1 MTHLPRQLSGG
12 QQQRVAIARAMAG
25 EPPLLLADEPTGN
38 LDTAAGAAVLA
49 LLLEW
54 NRAGNTVVLITHD
67 PKLGAAC
74 SRQVYMRD
82 GRLSDTPG

>member
-1 MTHLPRQLSGG
+1 
-12 QQQRVAIARAMAG
+12 MADLR
-25 EPPLLLADEPTGN
+25 ELFA
-38 LDTAAGAAVLA
+38 AAGLPLAEDVMEKLEKYRA

-67 PKLGAAC
+67 PKIGAAC

-82 GRLSDTPG
+82 GRLSADPG